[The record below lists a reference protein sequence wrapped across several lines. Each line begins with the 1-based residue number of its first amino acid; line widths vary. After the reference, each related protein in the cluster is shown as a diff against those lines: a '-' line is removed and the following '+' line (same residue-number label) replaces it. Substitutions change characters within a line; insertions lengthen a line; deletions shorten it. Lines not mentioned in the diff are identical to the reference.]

1 MPAVLIMAAE
11 DVIERLLHGRPP
23 RAAEGIVVAEACE
36 VVRVVAAAVVVE
48 RLTAFGDEV

>member
-11 DVIERLLHGRPP
+11 DVIERLLHGRPL

-36 VVRVVAAAVVVE
+36 EVRVVEAAVVVE
-48 RLTAFGDEV
+48 RLTAFGEEV